1 MRARDAVES
10 NPCDR
15 DSYTKLDPEKMQE
28 AGAEY
33 AAILL
38 TIQIQLDRISIE
50 NKHPGPT
57 DIMALRHIAELAT
70 QASKTK

>member
-1 MRARDAVES
+1 MH
-10 NPCDR
+10 
-15 DSYTKLDPEKMQE
+15 E

-70 QASKTK
+70 QASKIRRD